1 MKSIRMT
8 AWPILAALMLAPMG
22 VALSIESN
30 AAETLIPRKDVFGNP
45 ERSGAQVSPD
55 GKWISFIAPRD
66 GMLNIWVAPFG
77 KIEEAKPLTS
87 EKVRPIRNHFW
98 ATDSSTILYMNDVG
112 GDENFLL
119 FRVDPTTGETKK
131 LTDFPKTRVFVI
143 GGSWAH
149 PDQLVIG
156 LNNRDPKWHDVY
168 NLNIKTGELKLLH
181 ENKEEYSGFTV
192 DDALQIRFATKDT
205 ADAGQEVF
213 KIAADGSATSF
224 MKIPADDALT
234 TGLGT
239 MTVDGKTIYM
249 IDTRDRDK
257 AALIAVDAESGAT
270 SVVGQSDK
278 ADVSGSIDDPATGRV
293 LGYSVNYIKTEWTAV
308 DDAIKADVE
317 HLNQNLQGQWFVSSQ
332 SKDNNVWLLVND
344 AVVDPVSY
352 YSFDRSSKTLTKLFS
367 TRPALDDAPL
377 ADMHGVEIASRD
389 GKTLVSY
396 LTLPV
401 GSDADNN
408 GKPEQALP
416 MVLNVHGGPWARDN
430 FGYRSDHQWLANRGY
445 AVLSVN
451 YRGSSGFGKSFINAA
466 DREWG
471 GKMHDDLLDAV
482 KWAVDNGVAQQ
493 DKVCIYGGSYGG
505 YATLVGLTFTPTT
518 FACGAE
524 LVGPSNLQTFLA
536 TIPPYWE
543 SSRPM
548 WRRRLGDESTPEG
561 IEFLK
566 SRSPITKVDQ
576 IQRPLLIGQGAND
589 PRVVKAESDQ
599 IVEAMKAKNIPVTY
613 VNYPDEGHG
622 FARPENRTSFYAITE
637 AFFAQTLGGQFEPV
651 GDDFKG
657 SSLEV
662 LEGAEHVPGLKEA
675 LERKQASAD

>member
-1 MKSIRMT
+1 MT
-8 AWPILAALMLAPMG
+8 AWPILAALMLAPIG
-22 VALSIESN
+22 VTVSTEAG
-30 AAETLIPRKDVFGNP
+30 AAESLIPRKDVFGNP
-45 ERSGAQVSPD
+45 ERTGALVSPD

-66 GMLNIWVAPFG
+66 GMLNIYVAPFG
-77 KIEEAKPLTS
+77 KIDEAKPLTS

-98 ATDSSTILYMNDVG
+98 AEDSSYILYTNDVG

-119 FRVDPTTGETKK
+119 FRVDPSTGETKK
-131 LTDFPKTRVFVI
+131 LTDFEKTRVFFL
-143 GGSWAH
+143 GSSLSR
-149 PDQLVIG
+149 PDEIAIG
-156 LNNRDPKWHDVY
+156 LNNRDAKWHDVY
-168 NLNIKTGELKLLH
+168 TINIKTGELKLVH

-192 DDALQIRFATKDT
+192 DDSLALRFASKPT
-205 ADAGQEVF
+205 ADSSDEVF
-213 KIAADGSATSF
+213 KIAPDGKATLF
-224 MKIPADDALT
+224 TTIPADDAQT
-234 TGLGT
+234 SGLGT
-239 MTVDGKTIYM
+239 MTRDGKTLYM
-249 IDTRDRDK
+249 IDTRGRDK
-257 AALIAVDAESGAT
+257 AALMALDAETGAST
-270 SVVGQSDK
+270 IVAESSK
-278 ADVSGSIDDPATGRV
+278 ADVNGTIDDPETGRV
-293 LGYSVNYIKTEWTAV
+293 LGYSVNYLKTEWTAV
-308 DDAIKADVE
+308 DDSIKADID
-317 HLNQNLQGQWFVSSQ
+317 HLNANLQGQWYVASQ
-332 SKDNNVWLLVND
+332 SQDNNMWILVND

-377 ADMHGVEIASRD
+377 ADMHGVEIPSRD
-389 GKTLVSY
+389 GMTLVSY

-401 GSDADNN
+401 GSDTDNN
-408 GKPEQALP
+408 GKPETALP

-430 FGYRSDHQWLANRGY
+430 FGYRGDHQWLANRGY

-451 YRGSSGFGKSFINAA
+451 YRGSAGFGKNFINAA

-471 GKMHDDLLDAV
+471 GKMHDDLIDAV
-482 KWAVDNGVAQQ
+482 KWAVDSGIAQQ

-524 LVGPSNLQTFLA
+524 LVGPSNLPTFLA

-548 WRRRLGDESTPEG
+548 WRRRLGDDSTPEG

-566 SRSPITKVDQ
+566 SRSPITKADQ
-576 IQRPLLIGQGAND
+576 IVRPLLIGQGAND

-599 IVEAMKAKNIPVTY
+599 IVAAMKAKNIPVTY

-637 AFFAQTLGGQFEPV
+637 AFFAQNLGGQFEPV

-675 LERKQASAD
+675 LEKKEASAN